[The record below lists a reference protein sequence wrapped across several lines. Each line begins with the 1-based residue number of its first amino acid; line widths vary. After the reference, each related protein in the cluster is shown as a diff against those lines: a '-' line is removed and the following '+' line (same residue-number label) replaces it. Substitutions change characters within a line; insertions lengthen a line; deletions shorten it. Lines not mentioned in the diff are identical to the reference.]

1 MSPFL
6 HALPILLAQT
16 APPGSQLPAETIKP
30 KAATTGKTDLAVSTF
45 ATGNAVEEVEE
56 QYATDLS
63 VSLGGLFSSGN
74 ARTIALTTAG
84 NLRLRRFEHQ
94 IRTAAA
100 WNFARAAKK
109 GETAAETTVENYQGL
124 GRYDLFL
131 SPRVSLFLQS
141 TVRRDRFQGLDLR
154 LNADPGVA
162 YHFIETK
169 NQRLVIE
176 VGYDLQH
183 DIRRD
188 ASRVTVTPPEP
199 PATEGTVTIATKTR
213 TLHNARAF
221 LGYENT
227 LYPEVG
233 FIASLEHIQN
243 FQDANVYRLVFDVG
257 LKSTIRGKLAVAT
270 TYTMRFENRPIP
282 GVEKADSLAS
292 ISLVYTLF

>member
-1 MSPFL
+1 MTPLL
-6 HALPILLAQT
+6 HALPIVFAQI
-16 APPGSQLPAETIKP
+16 APPGPQMPSETV
-30 KAATTGKTDLAVSTF
+30 KAKTVTTGKTDLVVSTF

-63 VSLGGLFSSGN
+63 LSLGGLFAAGN

-84 NLRLRRFEHQ
+84 NLRVRRFEHQ

-100 WNFARAAKK
+100 WNFARATPT
-109 GETAAETTVENYQGL
+109 GESATQTTVENYQGL
-124 GRYDLFL
+124 VRYDLFL
-131 SPRVSLFLQS
+131 SARISLFLQS
-141 TVRRDRFQGLDLR
+141 TARRDRFQGLDFR
-154 LNADPGVA
+154 LNVDPGVA
-162 YHFIETK
+162 YHFIQTK
-169 NQRLVIE
+169 NQRLVVE
-176 VGYDLQH
+176 LGYDQQR

-188 ASRVTVTPPEP
+188 ASRLTTTPPVP
-199 PATEGTVTIATKTR
+199 PATEATVTIAAKTS
-213 TLHNARAF
+213 TLHNTRAF

-243 FQDANVYRLVFDVG
+243 FEDAHVYRLVFDVG

-270 TYTMRFENRPIP
+270 TYTMRFENRPLP
-282 GVEKADSLAS
+282 GIRKADSLAS

>member
-1 MSPFL
+1 MTPLL
-6 HALPILLAQT
+6 HALPIVLAQL
-16 APPGSQLPAETIKP
+16 APAGSQLPAETIKP

-63 VSLGGLFSSGN
+63 LSLGGLFSSGN

-131 SPRVSLFLQS
+131 SPRVSLFLQT

-169 NQRLVIE
+169 NQRLVLE

-183 DIRRD
+183 DVRRD
-188 ASRVTVTPPEP
+188 ASRVTVTPPVP
-199 PATEGTVTIATKTR
+199 PATEGTALIAAKTR

-243 FQDANVYRLVFDVG
+243 FQDADVYRLVFDVG

-270 TYTMRFENRPIP
+270 TYTMRFENRPLP

-292 ISLVYTLF
+292 VSLVYTLF